1 MRWGLKTPRRFA
13 EYRCG
18 RNERQ
23 GRNSPGRKIIRNSQL
38 DINFIGY
45 IEPHEIPNGK
55 ADVIISDGFT
65 GNIALKSIEGTARLV
80 LRLLKNSVKKSL
92 LAKLGL
98 PFMLG
103 VALSLKKRWIRAC
116 ITGQCLSA

>member
-1 MRWGLKTPRRFA
+1 M
-13 EYRCG
+13 
-18 RNERQ
+18 
-23 GRNSPGRKIIRNSQL
+23 
-38 DINFIGY
+38 
-45 IEPHEIPNGK
+45 
-55 ADVIISDGFT
+55 IISDGFT